1 MTGPP
6 SPVGARLFTPR
17 FFVMCGFT
25 FTVFLSLFMLLPT
38 MPYRILALGGSEF
51 AAGAFLG
58 LLTYASALSAPF
70 TGALADRFGLRRT
83 LIVSGLT
90 IAVCSV
96 AYAVI
101 DRPVWLLGVV
111 IVHGLAWSGLLSASA
126 AYMTWLIP
134 PARRAEG
141 ISYWGLS
148 TIAAIA
154 VAPPVGFWLFERSWL
169 IICVLV
175 GVLNVAM
182 TGIALTLDRAPRH
195 HAEKTRWLSLDMV
208 EWRVLVVSL
217 TLFLYSF
224 GYGGITSFV
233 ALYSDQLGVEPRS
246 LYFTVLAVAIGVTR
260 LFLAR
265 VVDRVGPRR
274 VYIPCLVLITM
285 GQVQLALAD
294 SRTTLMASAIL
305 FGVGFGLAYP
315 AFATLV
321 MEHVEERRRASAF
334 GSILAAFDTG
344 IGSGSM
350 VIGWLIGRLGFE
362 VAFGVAAALAA
373 LSLPYFLYIERRV
386 FGRADAS

>member
-6 SPVGARLFTPR
+6 SSERLFTAR

-38 MPYRILALGGSEF
+38 MPYHMLGLGGSEF

-70 TGALADRFGLRRT
+70 TGALADRLGLRRT
-83 LIVSGLT
+83 LIVSGLS

-101 DRPVWLLGVV
+101 DRPGWLLGVV

-126 AYMTWLIP
+126 AYTTWLIP
-134 PARRAEG
+134 SARRAEG

-154 VAPPVGFWLFERSWL
+154 VAPPVGFWLYERSWL
-169 IICVLV
+169 VTCVVV
-175 GVLNVAM
+175 GLLNVTM
-182 TGIALTLDRAPRH
+182 TGIAVALDPAPRH
-195 HAEKTRWLSLDMV
+195 HTEGTRWLSLDVV
-208 EWRVLVVSL
+208 EWRVLSVSL

-246 LYFTVLAVAIGVTR
+246 LYFTVLGVAIGATR
-260 LFLAR
+260 LLLAR

-274 VYIPCLVLITM
+274 VFIPCLVLITM
-285 GQVQLALAD
+285 GQVQLALAH
-294 SRTTLMASAIL
+294 SLTTLVASAIL

-315 AFATLV
+315 AFATFV

-350 VIGWLIGRLGFE
+350 LIGWLIGRLGFE

-373 LSLPYFLYIERRV
+373 VSLPYFLFVEKRA
-386 FGRADAS
+386 FAHRAD